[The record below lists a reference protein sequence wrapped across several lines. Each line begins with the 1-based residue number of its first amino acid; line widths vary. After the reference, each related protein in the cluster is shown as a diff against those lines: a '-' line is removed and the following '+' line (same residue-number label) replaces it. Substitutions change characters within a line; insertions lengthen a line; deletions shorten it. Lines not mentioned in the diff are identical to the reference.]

1 MPGLNGSGAA
11 AAVPP
16 RALSVRVH
24 HCGVKGL
31 NNKQVSQR
39 SLATV
44 CVRSGQLMNEL
55 HILDLLWLEQSAIL
69 VTLYVICVVCE
80 KNDR

>member
-1 MPGLNGSGAA
+1 MAIIISKN
-11 AAVPP
+11 VIIT
-16 RALSVRVH
+16 AL
-24 HCGVKGL
+24 CKL
-31 NNKQVSQR
+31 NNKQVSQK